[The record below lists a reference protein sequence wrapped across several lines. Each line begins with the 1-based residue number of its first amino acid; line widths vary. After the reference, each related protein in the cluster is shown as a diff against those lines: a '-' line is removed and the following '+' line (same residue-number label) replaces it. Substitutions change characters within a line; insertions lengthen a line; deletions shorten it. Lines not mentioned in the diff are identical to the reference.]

1 MDKKNKQPEPVQE
14 EVEET
19 TEEIETDEDIED
31 SEEEELQRQETVTA
45 NHLEKMTAL
54 KSKIT

>member
-1 MDKKNKQPEPVQE
+1 MA
-14 EVEET
+14 EET
-19 TEEIETDEDIED
+19 TIEIATDEDLED